1 MGVVVTDPFAGSDSE
16 SDEESS
22 GSDERREVEDAYSQ
36 VLYSNEDGHK
46 EVSENGGKSSGEKV
60 SKNDGEKGGGAVGRS
75 GNEEGRKLDLNHA
88 EESYESVFTSM
99 ELASSDM
106 SNSRL
111 ALVHDKDQK
120 DAPSLN
126 APGES
131 FNKKGKKKTRP
142 KQILRSISAYF
153 NPGEL
158 VAIMGPSGCGK
169 TTLLDLLTS
178 RRKGGFIKVRG
189 VYSVCNHHICIRS
202 IEMIFC
208 LKPSYNSFTRLF
220 QICTLCISLK

>member
-1 MGVVVTDPFAGSDSE
+1 MAIYIAAQGLEEDAGTADFNKMGVVVTDPFAGSDSE

-60 SKNDGEKGGGAVGRS
+60 SKNDGEKGSGAVERS
-75 GNEEGRKLDLNHA
+75 AGNEEGRKVDPNHA

-120 DAPSLN
+120 DTPSLN

-189 VYSVCNHHICIRS
+189 VYSVCNHHPTPPQA
-202 IEMIFC
+202 
-208 LKPSYNSFTRLF
+208 K
-220 QICTLCISLK
+220 K

>member
-46 EVSENGGKSSGEKV
+46 EVSENGEKSSGEKV
-60 SKNDGEKGGGAVGRS
+60 SKNDGEKGSGVVGRS

-111 ALVHDKDQK
+111 ALVHEKDQK
-120 DAPSLN
+120 GAPSLN

-131 FNKKGKKKTRP
+131 SNKKGKKKTRP